1 MPYWLVKQ
9 EPTTYA
15 WETFV
20 ADGHTEW
27 TGVRN
32 NAARLQLLAMQRG
45 DLAFYYHSNVGL
57 EVVGLAR
64 VTKTAFQD
72 PTADDPRWVCVELAP
87 EAGVKATVPLSVL
100 KADERTSNMAFIRQN
115 RLSVSPVT
123 DDEAA
128 AIVELAGGTTKLP
141 ASKRKKA

>member
-20 ADGHTEW
+20 ADGHTDW

-32 NAARLQLLAMQRG
+32 NAARLHLLAMQRG

-72 PTADDPRWVCVELAP
+72 PTADDPRWVCVELVP
-87 EAGVKATVPLSVL
+87 EAGVKASVPLSAL
-100 KADERTSNMAFIRQN
+100 KADPRTANMAFIKQN

-123 DDEAA
+123 DDEAS
-128 AIVELAGGTTKLP
+128 AILDLAGGTTKL
-141 ASKRKKA
+141 ATSKRKKP